1 MKKLV
6 SFVLLLLFSFVS
18 KAQLNYNFSTASGTF
33 TLLSGDVLAP
43 LVAAYSPTK
52 TLLDES
58 FANNIPLGFSFQYN
72 GINYTNIHL
81 NVNGFAS
88 LGTPFLSGT
97 TSNPSYEIN
106 ELRSISGMKAT
117 VRPILAPF
125 WDNLLANTAND
136 ITYKTTGTSPN
147 RVFTSQWKNMI
158 WQDGTSAITFQLKLY
173 ETTNIVEFIY
183 RSEAGSGIATKSASI
198 GITSENTQMVLADHD
213 STNFIALINASPK
226 AIIDRISEVETI
238 DTKPRTGQIF
248 RFTPKTC
255 MPPSGVFVQDYST
268 SNATIKWTATEG
280 TSNYEYA
287 ISNIDVQ
294 PVAGTVSNLTS
305 LTFSNLA
312 PNTNYFFF
320 IKNACGSLWKKLSFK
335 TTVMVTLPY
344 LESFENAIDK
354 SLPVNMTAQNN
365 SNTFADIFWQ
375 TTDLLLPA
383 TGTKMAINGS
393 PITASKSWLFTP
405 SFSFIAGRTYE
416 LTYKISATGSAG
428 TLTVKYGQ
436 KAGESAATVLIGTN
450 AAISNTSYSIKTF
463 TFIPTNSGEHT
474 LGFQYASGVN
484 NQLILLDDIA
494 LKLLPSA
501 VQLADGER
509 KASAEIQEEFTVGLY
524 PNPSEKEVFLKVKNP
539 IETTIKVFT
548 MTGSEL
554 VISTQIMNDSE
565 IKIIPNQL
573 INQGIYL
580 VNVITNTETR
590 ILKWVVF

>member
-6 SFVLLLLFSFVS
+6 PFVLLSLFSFVS
-18 KAQLNYNFSTASGTF
+18 KAQLNYNFSTSSGTF
-33 TLLSGDVLAP
+33 TLLSGDVAAP
-43 LVAAYSPTK
+43 LVAAYSPSK

-72 GINYTNIHL
+72 GVNYTTIHL

-88 LGTPFLSGT
+88 LGTPSLSGT

-106 ELRSISGMKAT
+106 ELRSISGLKAT

-158 WQDGTSAITFQLKLY
+158 WQDGTSAISFQLKLY
-173 ETTNIVEFIY
+173 ETTNIVEFVY
-183 RSEAGSGIATKSASI
+183 RSEAGSGVAVKSASI

-213 STNFIALINASPK
+213 STNFIALINASAR

-255 MPPSGVFVQDYST
+255 MPPSGLMVQDYST
-268 SNATIKWTATEG
+268 STATIKWTPTEG

-294 PVAGTVSNLTS
+294 PVAGTVSNLNQ

-320 IKNACGSLWKKLSFK
+320 IKSACGSLWKKLSFR

-344 LESFENAIDK
+344 LESFEDAIDK

-393 PITASKSWLFTP
+393 PFAASKSWLFTP

-428 TLTVKYGQ
+428 TLNVKYGQ
-436 KAGESAATVLIGTN
+436 KAGESASTVLIGTN
-450 AAISNTSYSIKTF
+450 TAIANTTYSIKTY
-463 TFIPTNSGEHT
+463 TFIPINSGEHI
-474 LGFQYASGVN
+474 LGFQYESGVN

-501 VQLADGER
+501 VQLAEGER

-524 PNPSEKEVFLKVKNP
+524 PNPSEKEVFLRVKKP
-539 IETTIKVFT
+539 METTIKVFT
-548 MTGSEL
+548 MMGSEL
-554 VISTQIMNDSE
+554 MISSQIMNDSE
-565 IKIIPNQL
+565 IKIVPNQP

-580 VNVITNTETR
+580 VNVITNIETR